1 MFEGSRPQ
9 IWQVSSSVI
18 RSGTTPKRKNSQAA
32 RTEIILIDQQ
42 PLRRCVA
49 DDCAD
54 LMEQLEVARVAWHQF
69 DREDKPAFI
78 RWRAREFGALL
89 SKARDVEMQIRD
101 SQTLVHEV
109 EMEMRQRIQDPFT
122 AYQRVMFRREN
133 PALAE
138 EAQETQH
145 AAESSGGAGKV
156 SDFEQETLF
165 QEWVQKF
172 LGTNPD
178 KMDDDA
184 YTTTFEVFKAHMFK
198 PGREDM
204 PSHSLPRQQAQA
216 DRPSSF
222 VNEEQELQEEA
233 AAVDARVKSLYRKLV
248 RRLHPDHRSD
258 GEIAVSNLWHEV
270 QEAYAA
276 GDVAR
281 MEILLAL
288 SDIKANAL
296 GDQTSLAQMRNV
308 RAELQRSLGALEK
321 SVAEAEDEEAWNFAR
336 TGPSEDLRAR
346 VERQLKH
353 ELAIRM
359 DRLELLTAAIAEWA
373 RGPMKNQKVR
383 TVHSFR

>member
-1 MFEGSRPQ
+1 
-9 IWQVSSSVI
+9 V
-18 RSGTTPKRKNSQAA
+18 KRKNSQAA
-32 RTEIILIDQQ
+32 PAEARRTEIILIDQQ
-42 PLRRCVA
+42 PLRRRVA
-49 DDCAD
+49 GDCAD
-54 LMEQLEVARVAWHQF
+54 LLERLEVVRIAWHQF

-89 SKARDVEMQIRD
+89 SKAREVEMQIRD
-101 SQTLVHEV
+101 SQALVHEV
-109 EMEMRQRIQDPFT
+109 EMEMRRRIQDPFT

-138 EAQETQH
+138 EAEEAQNATD
-145 AAESSGGAGKV
+145 SSGSTGKV
-156 SDFEQETLF
+156 SDFEKETLF

-198 PGREDM
+198 PGREEM
-204 PSHSLPRQQAQA
+204 PSGSLPRQPS
-216 DRPSSF
+216 RPKKPSAS
-222 VNEEQELQEEA
+222 VNEEEEPQEEA
-233 AAVDARVKSLYRKLV
+233 SAVDARVKSLYRKLV

-258 GEIAVSNLWHEV
+258 GEAAVSNLWHEV

-276 GDVAR
+276 ADVAR

-288 SDIKANAL
+288 SDIQANAL
-296 GDQTSLAQMRNV
+296 GEQTTLAQMRNV
-308 RAELQRSLGALEK
+308 CLELERSLRALEK

-336 TGPSEDLRAR
+336 TSPSEDLRVR

-359 DRLELLTAAIAEWA
+359 ERLELLTAAITEWA
-373 RGPMKNQKVR
+373 RGPAKNQKVR
-383 TVHSFR
+383 TVRYFPAGR